1 MGMVYK
7 GSYREGIDVIF
18 KVEASTTGREAKMG
32 KLEAMK
38 RERRKGC
45 SLKINSFQIVL
56 WCTELKKHVGLGY
69 TGKGHERRE

>member
-7 GSYREGIDVIF
+7 GSYREGINVIF

-38 RERRKGC
+38 RERGKGC
-45 SLKINSFQIVL
+45 SLIINSFQIVL
-56 WCTELKKHVGLGY
+56 WCTELKNV
-69 TGKGHERRE
+69 

>member
-1 MGMVYK
+1 MRENGSKRDDIKVLMGVVYK
-7 GSYREGIDVIF
+7 GSYREGINVIF

-56 WCTELKKHVGLGY
+56 WCTELKNM
-69 TGKGHERRE
+69 